1 MMWFVRAFG
10 RLLVA
15 LDNRSDRPLRRGLE
29 KLFSDPDVE
38 ATGGLRRR
46 ASSGLPALALAPA
59 TLSALALLLALER
72 GQRTQDDAIDRG
84 REVALDA
91 ADGLHGSG

>member
-38 ATGGLRRR
+38 ATGRLRRR
-46 ASSGLPALALAPA
+46 ALRSLAGLALAPA
-59 TLSALALLLALER
+59 TLPALALRLALER
-72 GQRTQDDAIDRG
+72 GQRTQDDALDRG

-91 ADGLHGSG
+91 ANGLHASG

>member
-15 LDNRSDRPLRRGLE
+15 LDNRSDRPVRRGLE

-38 ATGGLRRR
+38 ATGRLRRR
-46 ASSGLPALALAPA
+46 LSSGLAALALTPA
-59 TLSALALLLALER
+59 ALSALALLLTLER
-72 GQRTQDDAIDRG
+72 GQRTQNDALDRG
-84 REVALDA
+84 REVAVDA
-91 ADGLHGSG
+91 ADGIHGSG

>member
-29 KLFSDPDVE
+29 KVFSDPDVE
-38 ATGGLRRR
+38 AAGGLRRR
-46 ASSGLPALALAPA
+46 ASRRLAGLALAPA
-59 TLSALALLLALER
+59 ALSALALLLALER
-72 GQRTQDDAIDRG
+72 GQRTQDDALDRG
-84 REVALDA
+84 REVAVDA
-91 ADGLHGSG
+91 ADRVHGSG